1 MTKPHNMYLQIWVQ
15 DGLIALLGMLG
26 IFLLYMIDTFR
37 QYFARG
43 QKGFLPNMGI
53 CVFLGT
59 AAYMVVGLAND
70 STITVAPL
78 YWAMLGVGFTINR
91 MTASDS
97 QLKK

>member
-1 MTKPHNMYLQIWVQ
+1 
-15 DGLIALLGMLG
+15 
-26 IFLLYMIDTFR
+26 
-37 QYFARG
+37 
-43 QKGFLPNMGI
+43 MGI

>member
-1 MTKPHNMYLQIWVQ
+1 
-15 DGLIALLGMLG
+15 MLG